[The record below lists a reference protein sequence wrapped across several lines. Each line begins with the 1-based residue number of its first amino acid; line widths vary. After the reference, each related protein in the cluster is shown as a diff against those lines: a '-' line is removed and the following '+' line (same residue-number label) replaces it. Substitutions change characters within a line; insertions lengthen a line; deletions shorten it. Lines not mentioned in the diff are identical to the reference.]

1 MPSDTLAIN
10 AATRPIA
17 LPQAAGSPV
26 SAPLSASSPTS
37 SSSASAAV
45 GVAQASAASA
55 ATANGVAGTASVAQP
70 DASAGTAAG
79 ASATDPA
86 ATKPDA
92 ASLKKAVAALNDS
105 IQPHFGSIEFSVD
118 EDSGK
123 TLLKIVDTET
133 NTLLMQIPSKQA
145 LALASA
151 QDAGT
156 RQGLLIKD
164 SA

>member
-10 AATRPIA
+10 TAARTASPSA
-17 LPQAAGSPV
+17 QQAVLAQQAAG
-26 SAPLSASSPTS
+26 
-37 SSSASAAV
+37 
-45 GVAQASAASA
+45 GI
-55 ATANGVAGTASVAQP
+55 AGASVAGSPAITAAGVSQAG
-70 DASAGTAAG
+70 ASAGGSAD

-86 ATKPDA
+86 AAKPDA

-105 IQPHFGSIEFSVD
+105 VQPHFGSIEFSID
-118 EDSGK
+118 EQSGK

-156 RQGLLIKD
+156 RQGLFIKD

>member
-1 MPSDTLAIN
+1 MPSDSLAITT
-10 AATRPIA
+10 AARPA
-17 LPQAAGSPV
+17 SPPVQQAVLAQQPAAGTAGVAPSAAGSPT
-26 SAPLSASSPTS
+26 L
-37 SSSASAAV
+37 
-45 GVAQASAASA
+45 
-55 ATANGVAGTASVAQP
+55 
-70 DASAGTAAG
+70 TAAG
-79 ASATDPA
+79 VGQASPSAGSSADAPATDPA
-86 ATKPDA
+86 AKPDA

-105 IQPHFGSIEFSVD
+105 IQPHFGSIEFSID
-118 EDSGK
+118 EQSGK

-156 RQGLLIKD
+156 RQGLFIKD

>member
-1 MPSDTLAIN
+1 MPSDTLAITT
-10 AATRPIA
+10 AARA
-17 LPQAAGSPV
+17 ASLSAQQAVLAQQAA
-26 SAPLSASSPTS
+26 
-37 SSSASAAV
+37 
-45 GVAQASAASA
+45 
-55 ATANGVAGTASVAQP
+55 AGTAGASVAASPAVRAAGIGQAG
-70 DASAGTAAG
+70 ASAGSSADT
-79 ASATDPA
+79 SATDPA
-86 ATKPDA
+86 ARPDA

-105 IQPHFGSIEFSVD
+105 VQPHFGSIEFSID
-118 EDSGK
+118 EQSGK

-156 RQGLLIKD
+156 RQGLFIKD

>member
-10 AATRPIA
+10 TAARSA
-17 LPQAAGSPV
+17 SLPVQQAVLAQQAAG
-26 SAPLSASSPTS
+26 
-37 SSSASAAV
+37 
-45 GVAQASAASA
+45 GI
-55 ATANGVAGTASVAQP
+55 AGASVAGSP
-70 DASAGTAAG
+70 AITAAGVSQAG
-79 ASATDPA
+79 ASAGGSADASSTDPA
-86 ATKPDA
+86 AKPDA
-92 ASLKKAVAALNDS
+92 ASLRKAVAALNNS
-105 IQPHFGSIEFSVD
+105 VQPHFGSIEFSID
-118 EDSGK
+118 EQSGK

-156 RQGLLIKD
+156 RQGLFIKD

>member
-17 LPQAAGSPV
+17 LPQAAGLNAPVPASPPAV
-26 SAPLSASSPTS
+26 ATAAASTALFGLPP
-37 SSSASAAV
+37 SAAAD
-45 GVAQASAASA
+45 GL
-55 ATANGVAGTASVAQP
+55 AGTAGVAP
-70 DASAGTAAG
+70 ANASGGAAAG

-86 ATKPDA
+86 AGKPDA

-151 QDAGT
+151 QDDGK